1 MEVDVEL
8 WVGEEEGEEGVDIDG
23 EGLAGHLTAVLGST
37 PRVQSDPRSI
47 PTHRIWFGTTK

>member
-8 WVGEEEGEEGVDIDG
+8 WVGEEDGEERVDVDG
-23 EGLAGHLTAVLGST
+23 EGLAGHLAAVLGST

-47 PTHRIWFGTTK
+47 PAHRIGFGTTE